1 MVNNLKLKAL
11 EISNLILE
19 KENLS
24 GTEEMENTASCRKTE
39 KMSPCERSAPGRE
52 IIYNP

>member
-19 KENLS
+19 KETHVDWDDILDAFEFSWLLNEVPRL
-24 GTEEMENTASCRKTE
+24 T
-39 KMSPCERSAPGRE
+39 RSQFWGDDD
-52 IIYNP
+52 